1 MTTKSLGRFITLF
14 FVAFLP
20 WSVIFSV
27 FWSEKLH
34 LDILRFSKELILI
47 SIGWVYVYEV
57 LKKKIKISFDWFD
70 GSILAFIGVLI
81 FITIVQNWSLK
92 GMVYW
97 LRYDAIFLLAI
108 MLFRRTLSLWGITFK
123 DVAKTFL
130 ISWGIMLGMSF
141 LVRYVF
147 GEMILTLVGFSDK
160 VSIWDAGW
168 PPPIYHG
175 IAGAAVVRFQGMLE
189 WPNQMAFFLLL
200 YIGVYM
206 TFFAQKKKYFFMNLL
221 IIAVLLFLLVQTYSR
236 SAYGGFLVAGVYSI
250 LWSLWSFFRKRKK
263 YTITLW
269 KIITFFLI
277 VLFVWFGFMLQFG
290 NKIAPIFERHGSTS
304 GHFERMYIGLLRF
317 HEHPLWHGLAQ
328 SGPAS
333 RAIFEVNQNPV
344 SDDAIKDPT
353 VSHVVQIL
361 RERNP
366 DFVFNTETYYIPESW
381 YIQQMI
387 EGGIV
392 WILLF
397 WSIILMVLWSL
408 KKYKYLFAATLGML
422 LMNLVLHSF
431 ESVHTSLIWSVLVAS
446 TMMIPQITRK
456 ISLR

>member
-1 MTTKSLGRFITLF
+1 MTIKSIGRFLTLF

-20 WSVIFSV
+20 WSVLFSV

-47 SIGWVYVYEV
+47 GIGWTYIYEV
-57 LKKKIKISFDWFD
+57 LKKKIKISFDRFD
-70 GSILAFIGVLI
+70 ASVLAFIVVLI
-81 FITIVQNWSLK
+81 LVTIVQDWSLK
-92 GMVYW
+92 SIIYW
-97 LRYDAIFLLAI
+97 LRYDVIFLWAI
-108 MLFRRTLSLWGITFK
+108 VLFRRTLPLWDITLT
-123 DVAKTFL
+123 DIAKTFL
-130 ISWGIMLGMSF
+130 ISWGIMLCMSF

-147 GEMILTLVGFSDK
+147 GEMILTLAGFSDK
-160 VSIWDAGW
+160 VSVWDAGW

-200 YIGVYM
+200 YLGTYM

-221 IIAVLLFLLVQTYSR
+221 IITVLLFLLVQTYSR
-236 SAYGGFLVAGVYSI
+236 SAYGGFFVAGVYSVF
-250 LWSLWSFFRKRKK
+250 WSLWTFFRKRKK
-263 YTITLW
+263 YKITLW
-269 KIITFFLI
+269 KIITFCLI
-277 VLFVWFGFMLQFG
+277 VLFAWFGFMLQFG
-290 NKIAPIFERHGSTS
+290 NKVAPIFERHGSTS

-317 HEHPLWHGLAQ
+317 REHPLWHGLAQ

-344 SDDAIKDPT
+344 PDDAIYDVT
-353 VSHVVQIL
+353 ISHVIEIL
-361 RERNP
+361 RSKNP

-387 EGGIV
+387 EGGII
-392 WILLF
+392 WALLF
-397 WSIILMVLWSL
+397 GSIILMILWSL
-408 KKYKYLFAATLGML
+408 KKYKYLFAATLAML

-431 ESVHTSLIWSVLVAS
+431 ESVHTSLIWSIFVAS
-446 TMMIPQITRK
+446 TMMIPQKQNTH
-456 ISLR
+456 L